1 MENLWQIGDENVADE
16 QDTRLDGLTGADE
29 KQAAADRGDGGASLP
44 FLGFLGSYTHGIDA
58 KGRMIIPASFREP
71 LGSRFAVCPTPDFKA
86 VALYPIDGWI
96 KRRDEL
102 LSLLKI
108 DARLQPLVDQ
118 FSKYSFADCESDAQ
132 GRLLL
137 PQKIRAWR
145 LGDAREVDVNG
156 AVSHVRILPA
166 SVSREQDRHFDE
178 TFDDVLG
185 MIAEIQ
191 KKQSF

>member
-1 MENLWQIGDENVADE
+1 MAEEQKPAQGDLTGENVTPAPEQRSADTTD
-16 QDTRLDGLTGADE
+16 DT
-29 KQAAADRGDGGASLP
+29 GGLP

-58 KGRMIIPASFREP
+58 KGRMIIPASFRDP

-86 VALYPIDGWI
+86 IALYPIRAWMD
-96 KRRDEL
+96 RRDEML
-102 LSLLKI
+102 GLLKM

-118 FSKYSFADCESDAQ
+118 FSKYSFVDCESDAQ

-156 AVSHVRILPA
+156 AVTHVRIIPA
-166 SVSREQDRHFDE
+166 SVSREQDQHFDE
-178 TFDDVLG
+178 SFGDVLAL
-185 MIAEIQ
+185 IAEIQ